1 MVLSEKLDG
10 EDVKILTTLTE
21 LPTMQCNCD
30 VEEQAPWRLR
40 LCLHSSSAKKLMQAP
55 FFF

>member
-1 MVLSEKLDG
+1 MVLPEKLDG
-10 EDVKILTTLTE
+10 EDVKILTTLIE